1 MIRRSPCEL
10 YIKFLLV
17 HPRGFSIEEIK
28 DKLHE
33 MGLDFPSEV
42 YVERLQKRLTPPLL
56 FHPTDR
62 THKPSQR
69 FIIKH
74 RLSGFFDP
82 DEASAAAHDLV
93 KNPRAK
99 ELIETLML
107 TEEPLALISSMVR
120 QQGARCTVAAIQRY
134 NTYYWDLSLV
144 DSVETRALLQ
154 MRVDHIVNRDDGAEV
169 KPYERMQHAAL
180 KRATYKDP
188 RFLVT
193 EMSITPMA
201 GMLNRMRMGY
211 LPTQVDLTRL
221 AHATRVVCTVRAYS
235 EAMNGAPHSAASARD
250 FAVVA
255 RTMTDLINEMGS
267 PDLELHKELQALALQ
282 TEDARPPNIHELTG
296 GHHTMD
302 LQPMA
307 VEAVEAETDGD

>member
-17 HPRGFSIEEIK
+17 HPRGFSVEEIK
-28 DKLHE
+28 NKLHE
-33 MGLDFPSEV
+33 MGLDFPSEA
-42 YVERLQKRLTPPLL
+42 YVGSLQARLSPPSL
-56 FHPTDR
+56 FHPTDK
-62 THKPSQR
+62 THKASQR
-69 FIIKH
+69 FIMKH
-74 RLSGFFDP
+74 RLRGFFDP
-82 DEASAAAHDLV
+82 DEASAIAHDLV

-99 ELIETLML
+99 ELIETLTL

-120 QQGARCTVAAIQRY
+120 QQGSRCTVAALQRY
-134 NTYYWDLSLV
+134 TTYYWDLSLV

-154 MRVDHIVNRDDGAEV
+154 MRVDHIVNRDDGEEV

-193 EMSITPMA
+193 EMPITPMA
-201 GMLNRMRMGY
+201 GLLNRMRMGY

-221 AHATRVVCTVRAYS
+221 AHATRVVCTVRAYG
-235 EAMNGAPHSAASARD
+235 EAMSGAPHSAASARD
-250 FAVVA
+250 FAVVS
-255 RTMTDLINEMGS
+255 RVMTDLINEMGS
-267 PDLELHKELQALALQ
+267 PDVELHKELQSLALQ
-282 TEDARPPNIHELTG
+282 TEDARPPNIHQLSG

-302 LQPMA
+302 LQPMTI
-307 VEAVEAETDGD
+307 EAETDGD